1 MISKIFP
8 FILYLHIL
16 QLEDYKI
23 SRFLGWVRR
32 NFFVRSTD
40 SNKKLIWTQKARHIF
55 AASLL
60 WSLASLVY
68 LFLKLGFVGIVLWPI
83 LLTQSYFFII
93 LGALTKKP
101 FDLVNRVVEKGKIR
115 DKISELKKN
124 GLVVIGITGSYGKT
138 SVKEYLYEML
148 KQKFKVL
155 RTPESFN
162 TLWGIRDV
170 IDYELDDLYQF
181 FICEMGAYH
190 EGEILEICDMVLP
203 DHAILT
209 GINEQHLE
217 RFGRIENTIRA
228 KFELIQSVLSKGL
241 KVINGSNQLVTENF
255 KKFTDHAE
263 IYSENGLD
271 FGYFSV
277 KFSPAGTDFK
287 LTLRTKTYNVHTKLL
302 GTSAVQNITAA
313 ASMAFLLGV
322 EPELILTA
330 ISNLNQVPHRL
341 QISRFSENVTLIDDG
356 YSSNVTGFKQA
367 CELVKSFADQK
378 RIIATPGIVEL
389 GSMTQKIHEEL
400 GLVLAQSCDEV
411 WLVGQ
416 NPRTLSLQKGIDS
429 KVPVKFAN
437 NTRQVFDEMK
447 LLSEPTIVLIE
458 NDLPDNYL

>member
-1 MISKIFP
+1 M
-8 FILYLHIL
+8 
-16 QLEDYKI
+16 
-23 SRFLGWVRR
+23 
-32 NFFVRSTD
+32 
-40 SNKKLIWTQKARHIF
+40 
-55 AASLL
+55 
-60 WSLASLVY
+60 
-68 LFLKLGFVGIVLWPI
+68 GIVLWPI